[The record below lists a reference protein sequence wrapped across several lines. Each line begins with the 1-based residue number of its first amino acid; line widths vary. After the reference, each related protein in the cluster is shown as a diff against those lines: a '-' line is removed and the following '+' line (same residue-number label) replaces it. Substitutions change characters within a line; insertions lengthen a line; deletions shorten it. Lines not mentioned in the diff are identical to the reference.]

1 MSLKVRRN
9 ACLCCGTC
17 EVCSQQIIDKYHY
30 CPDELTTTEKF
41 LSLSYPPPNH
51 SDFYDYIKE
60 NSNKILRLIGMQL
73 LNLEFV
79 KNVLI
84 SQLEKVLL
92 GNYNNKFIN

>member
-30 CPDELTTTEKF
+30 CPDELTTTENF

-60 NSNKILRLIGMQL
+60 NSNKIFEV
-73 LNLEFV
+73 NWNATFEFGICKECV
-79 KNVLI
+79 DKSIREGITLK
-84 SQLEKVLL
+84 L
-92 GNYNNKFIN
+92 